1 MLLKNINGKIQR
13 VMLDEFKLE
22 RDLQKFVEAN
32 MEYLLDLEFV
42 ESEFSIENYRLDS
55 LAFDK
60 ENKAFVIIEYK
71 KGNSYSVIDQGY
83 TYLST
88 ILNNKAEVV
97 LEYNEKMRDT
107 LRRDEIDWTQTRVV
121 FISQSFNKY
130 QKDSLNFKN
139 LPIELYEIKRYEGGL
154 ISFENIKG
162 DENAVDINTISKGGT
177 IIETVSK
184 EVKKYTLEDHMINST
199 ESIIELFEEY
209 RERLELM
216 FPEIKIEAKKLYI
229 AFKNDKKNLVDFK
242 MQKKGLKIWINAQNG
257 ELDDFKK
264 LARDVSNTGHWGNG
278 DYEFTVKDDKDLEYI
293 LSLIKQADSI
303 K

>member
-1 MLLKNINGKIQR
+1 MLLKTNGKVIER
-13 VMLDEFKLE
+13 VKLNEFKLE
-22 RDLQKFVEAN
+22 KDMQNFIEAN

-60 ENKAFVIIEYK
+60 ENKAFVVIEYK

-88 ILNNKAEVV
+88 VLNNKTEVV
-97 LEYNEKMRDT
+97 LEYNEKMKNT
-107 LRRDEIDWTQTRVV
+107 LRRDEIDWTQTRVI

-139 LPIELYEIKRYEGGL
+139 LPIELYEIKKYEGGL
-154 ISFENIKG
+154 ISFENIKS
-162 DENAVDINTISKGGT
+162 DENAVDINTVSKGGT
-177 IIETVSK
+177 IIETVSQ
-184 EVKKYTLEDHMINST
+184 EVKKYTLEDHTKNANENIL
-199 ESIIELFEEY
+199 EIFEEF

-216 FPEIKIEAKKLYI
+216 FPEIKMQVRKYFIG
-229 AFKNDKKNLVDFK
+229 FKNDKKNLVYFK
-242 MQKKGLKIWINAQNG
+242 IQKKGLKIWINAKMG

-264 LARDVSNTGHWGNG
+264 LARDVSKLGHWGNG
-278 DYEFTVKDDKDLEYI
+278 DYEIIISDDKDIEYI
-293 LSLIKQADSI
+293 LSLIKKVDNLQ
-303 K
+303 